1 MLDLRP
7 KLQDAVDRRER
18 VVTRAMHHH
27 GCETTDGGQLV
38 GREHPGHLVGVGGE
52 ETFRTELG
60 GGEPDV
66 AHLVEH
72 PAR

>member
-1 MLDLRP
+1 MTG
-7 KLQDAVDRRER
+7 AV
-18 VVTRAMHHH
+18 HHH
-27 GCETTDGGQLV
+27 GCEATDGGQLV
-38 GREHPGHLVGVGGE
+38 GREHAGHLVGVGGE
-52 ETFRTELG
+52 EALRAELG